1 MVLSSKTKQ
10 DQTEERITINSY
22 AETLTCKFCGGSYIS
37 RGKHDPGYCKECAM
51 VFLKGPLDGKK
62 VGEIRDYTGSETE
75 TS

>member
-1 MVLSSKTKQ
+1 MVLSNDSNQ
-10 DQTEERITINSY
+10 VQSQEPIAINSY
-22 AETLTCKFCGGSYIS
+22 GELLTCKFCGGSYIS